1 MLQENV
7 DLSAKVAVV
16 TGGASGIGKAVV
28 ARLYNAGAYVCIAD
42 INLDLA
48 RDLAMDLDPSQ
59 KRVVAIQCDIGEDD
73 QIRSAVETA
82 VERFGKLDVMHNNA
96 ALLDPD
102 VLEHDK
108 DIRTIPIETWDR
120 VMAVTLRGTM
130 LGCRH
135 AVNAMLKSGGGGSI
149 INTSTMLSLA
159 VDNIVP
165 AYSVSKA
172 GINMLTQWV
181 AAKYGRQGIRCN
193 AVAPSVIRTPLIER
207 IMPAEYVKLH
217 RDAALTPDLGTP
229 DDIAA
234 IVEFLASDNSRYITG
249 QIIRADGGTTTTV
262 PIYADARK
270 FFD

>member
-1 MLQENV
+1 MLQENGA
-7 DLSAKVAVV
+7 LSGKAAVV

-28 ARLYNAGAYVCIAD
+28 ARLHNAGAYVCIAD

-48 RDLAMDLDPSQ
+48 RAVAMELDPSQ
-59 KRVVAIQCDIGEDD
+59 KRVVAVRCDIGEDD

-82 VERFGKLDVMHNNA
+82 VERFGRLDVMHNNA
-96 ALLDPD
+96 ALLDTD
-102 VLEHDK
+102 VLENDK
-108 DIRTIPIETWDR
+108 DIRTIPIDTWDR

-135 AVNAMLKSGGGGSI
+135 AVNAMLKSGGGSI

-159 VDNIVP
+159 ADNIVP

-207 IMPAEYVKLH
+207 AMPAEYVKLH
-217 RDAALTPDLGTP
+217 QDAALTPDLGTP
-229 DDIAA
+229 DDVAA
-234 IVEFLASDNSRYITG
+234 IVEFLAGDNSRYITG

-262 PIYADARK
+262 PVYAAARK